1 MTVLERRARFI
12 QSVMNDTDEVF
23 IKLERVYE
31 RISKPN
37 PCMFT
42 VDELRNS
49 VTKFEKDLEEGNV
62 KGVSHKEMKKNML
75 CEIIWLEDAIED
87 MEELYDYYAEK
98 SINTAIR
105 IYNGILEEADIIDT
119 TPELSSC

>member
-42 VDELRNS
+42 VDELRKS
-49 VTKFEKDLEEGNV
+49 VTKFEKELEEGNV
-62 KGVSHKEMKKNML
+62 KGVSHKEMKKK
-75 CEIIWLEDAIED
+75 
-87 MEELYDYYAEK
+87 YAV
-98 SINTAIR
+98 
-105 IYNGILEEADIIDT
+105 
-119 TPELSSC
+119 